1 MIRKT
6 FIVDVGTKNEFVITP
21 NSNDIKIVINDI
33 NEVLFNFA
41 EFIKSNTTMLDSVI
55 IMIDLSKVEDDLMLH
70 KMLKRYL
77 NEYCLEI
84 PIVSITKQFEEN
96 RSSNSYEETLKA
108 LDDINTIVNK
118 TVKSYAES
126 CFDLI
131 KDEETINEKDELLM
145 ETPLVGAR
153 VKYHQTGV
161 KNNPDGIETKT
172 DPYVVP
178 KALSKIIGPDLV
190 NLVQNKVKEVAKDT
204 VVSID
209 TKTTSEK
216 PKKKYKKHNRNN
228 DPYYHQG
235 ELGYNWFNLKHSSIS
250 GPDNW

>member
-6 FIVDVGTKNEFVITP
+6 FIVDVGTKNEFVITL

-41 EFIKSNTTMLDSVI
+41 EFIKSNTAMLDSVI

-77 NEYCLEI
+77 NEYCLKI

-96 RSSNSYEETLKA
+96 HSSNSYEETLKA

-131 KDEETINEKDELLM
+131 KDEAPTNEKDELLM

-161 KNNPDGIETKT
+161 KNNPDG
-172 DPYVVP
+172 VVT

-190 NLVQNKVKEVAKDT
+190 NLVQNKVKEVTKDT
-204 VVSID
+204 VVSND

-235 ELGYNWFNLKHSSIS
+235 ELGYNWFNLKHSSVS